1 MIENKGDDCNNAMMQ
16 YVPLYI
22 NTFLI
27 FTSLEIHV
35 NLIFSNYIAQI
46 DHLYAEK
53 GHHTKI

>member
-1 MIENKGDDCNNAMMQ
+1 MMH